1 MNQLLPENT
10 WRGEGVRCSMLL
22 FFQIIWGYQKCCR
35 KTTNAKLLS
44 RFRDNQTFSCLEK
57 CKFDFILY
65 YIIIIIVIT
74 TILLSWLAVV
84 CYCAQ
89 ALPPEKVLGKNFKKI
104 IGSGSPTAICSKSTI
119 ETLENC
125 VKHFQ
130 S

>member
-57 CKFDFILY
+57 CKFDFVLY
-65 YIIIIIVIT
+65 YYYHRHHYDIIIMIGSS
-74 TILLSWLAVV
+74 LLL
-84 CYCAQ
+84 CPG
-89 ALPPEKVLGKNFKKI
+89 PPTRKSIRGKNFKKI